1 MSDRTKEEI
10 IENINHIVA
19 NNIQPG
25 VEMHGGV
32 VKLKDFDMETGVAL
46 MLMSGACSGCAS
58 SSVTLKLG
66 VENMLKHY
74 VPEVNAIVGED
85 DEKAVEQG
93 YSPFVP
99 SNQYTE
105 EETES
110 ERLQKQ
116 LEPIDA
122 IDNVD
127 GTTELDKID
136 SLTTENNKK

>member
-74 VPEVNAIVGED
+74 VPEVNAVEGVD
-85 DEKAVEQG
+85 DPEYNDPYYKEMPAYNSWENPG
-93 YSPFVP
+93 KSYD
-99 SNQYTE
+99 E
-105 EETES
+105 MLDETEQI
-110 ERLQKQ
+110 EK
-116 LEPIDA
+116 EDKP
-122 IDNVD
+122 NEND
-127 GTTELDKID
+127 G
-136 SLTTENNKK
+136 S

>member
-32 VKLKDFDMETGVAL
+32 VKLKDFDMKTGVAL

-74 VPEVNAIVGED
+74 VPEVNAVEGVDDPEYNDPYYKEMPAYNSWENPGKSYDEMLDEMEQIEKED
-85 DEKAVEQG
+85 KPNE
-93 YSPFVP
+93 
-99 SNQYTE
+99 N
-105 EETES
+105 
-110 ERLQKQ
+110 
-116 LEPIDA
+116 
-122 IDNVD
+122 D
-127 GTTELDKID
+127 G
-136 SLTTENNKK
+136 S

>member
-32 VKLKDFDMETGVAL
+32 VKLKDFDMETGVSL

-74 VPEVNAIVGED
+74 VPEVNAVEGVDDPEYNDPYYKEMPAYNSWENPGKSYDEMLDEMEQIEKED
-85 DEKAVEQG
+85 KPNE
-93 YSPFVP
+93 
-99 SNQYTE
+99 N
-105 EETES
+105 
-110 ERLQKQ
+110 
-116 LEPIDA
+116 
-122 IDNVD
+122 D
-127 GTTELDKID
+127 G
-136 SLTTENNKK
+136 S

>member
-74 VPEVNAIVGED
+74 VPEVNAVEGVDDPEYNDPYYKQMPAYNSWENPGKSYDEMLDEMEQIEKED
-85 DEKAVEQG
+85 KPNE
-93 YSPFVP
+93 
-99 SNQYTE
+99 N
-105 EETES
+105 
-110 ERLQKQ
+110 
-116 LEPIDA
+116 
-122 IDNVD
+122 D
-127 GTTELDKID
+127 G
-136 SLTTENNKK
+136 S